1 MSAVAIKNVV
11 LVILIIT
18 IIHFLLK
25 SFEIPPKPAYDTKP
39 TYAQNPFPLPT
50 LSYDKAETFMQL
62 PEQASVPA
70 PMPQKVLKQDDP
82 STCNPGLGKPTSEEK
97 TITADCVLDQPN
109 PNAFLLLNTYE
120 DDNQKWMDNVDLY
133 DEFNDHL
140 ANFTCSKFEMKDT

>member
-1 MSAVAIKNVV
+1 MLAVAIKNVV

-25 SFEIPPKPAYDTKP
+25 SFGIPSKATYDPKPVYTQP
-39 TYAQNPFPLPT
+39 SFPLPT
-50 LSYDKAETFMQL
+50 LSYEKTETFMQL
-62 PEQASVPA
+62 PEQAPAPA

-82 STCNPGLGKPTSEEK
+82 STCNPGIGNISSEGK
-97 TITADCVLDQPN
+97 TITSDCVLDQPN

-140 ANFTCSKFEMKDT
+140 ANFTCSKFEVKDT